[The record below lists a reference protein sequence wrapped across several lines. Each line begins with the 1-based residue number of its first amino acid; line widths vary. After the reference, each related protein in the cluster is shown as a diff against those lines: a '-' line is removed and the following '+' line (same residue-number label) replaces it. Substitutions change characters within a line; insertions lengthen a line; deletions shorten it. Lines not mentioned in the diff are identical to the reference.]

1 MPDKAQY
8 EKLYEIAA
16 RKVDK
21 MRSNRRKEY
30 KADRAAGRNPKLNE
44 DNTTVQSEY
53 RKLASDYEKKNR
65 IRSVP
70 GESPRYEVLKEKT
83 AREAS
88 AKKKIAGRKAGKK
101 N

>member
-30 KADRAAGRNPKLNE
+30 KSDRAAGRNPKLNE

-53 RKLASDYEKKNR
+53 RKLANEYENKNR

-70 GESPRYEVLKEKT
+70 GEGPRYDVLKKNT
-83 AREAS
+83 QRAKSSKIVRKGTGAR
-88 AKKKIAGRKAGKK
+88 GK
-101 N
+101 